1 MTNGPKNRGKGKEK
15 EMEGERGFERC
26 HKPTQWES
34 SSQRQQELKGSPSPN
49 LNAPLELRQNHQE
62 QVGSSGHQCN
72 NAELMEVLRSMKQE
86 MKERDNQLKLQL
98 QLRDEYMEA
107 ELRRRDQ
114 NLEDDLKKI
123 E

>member
-1 MTNGPKNRGKGKEK
+1 M
-15 EMEGERGFERC
+15 
-26 HKPTQWES
+26 
-34 SSQRQQELKGSPSPN
+34 QQETQRSHNPLW
-49 LNAPLELRQNHQE
+49 NASLELRQIHQE

-72 NAELMEVLRSMKQE
+72 NAELMKVLKSMKQK

-114 NLEDDLKKI
+114 NLEDSLKKRD
-123 E
+123 EEWRAELEKRDQYWLNSMGDMK